1 MVRNL
6 KAKYEGSFCRLKC
19 KKLGPADAFT
29 SEAATNTRNNVFS
42 KSQMPRKESSS
53 IFRDLE
59 LAGKLGLT
67 F

>member
-6 KAKYEGSFCRLKC
+6 KAKYQRIFCRLKC
-19 KKLGPADAFT
+19 KKLDPADAIA

-42 KSQMPRKESSS
+42 KSQMPKKESSS

-59 LAGKLGLT
+59 IAEKLGLI

>member
-6 KAKYEGSFCRLKC
+6 KAKFERNFCRLKC
-19 KKLGPADAFT
+19 KKLDPADAIT
-29 SEAATNTRNNVFS
+29 SEAATSTRNNVFS
-42 KSQMPRKESSS
+42 KSQMPKKESCS

-59 LAGKLGLT
+59 LAEKLGLI